1 MYNWTESQTKNKIM
15 TLQFE
20 IPEMI
25 DLETIELKMIMA
37 GELYKRGKMSLGQAA
52 KLVGISKS
60 TFIETMGN
68 YGYSVFGSNEED
80 ILNDIKNQLK

>member
-1 MYNWTESQTKNKIM
+1 M

-20 IPEMI
+20 IPERI
-25 DLETIELKMIMA
+25 NIEALELKMIMA
-37 GELYKRGKMSLGQAA
+37 GELYERGKMSLGQAA

-60 TFIETMGN
+60 MFIETMGD

-80 ILNDIKNQLK
+80 ILNDIKNQL